1 MGGPQLRNPEKI
13 PRYFRLCHEGIDR
26 CGGSHRQCLMER
38 FPHLLQPRRVL
49 VQPTLIGLRTD
60 DAESELPRDRVEPHE
75 RLIVAINPAKLA
87 RGIDFPPDQA
97 ELVQRIDRRV
107 AVCFRYC

>member
-1 MGGPQLRNPEKI
+1 MWRVAPAMPYGALPALATVEARARATNPDW
-13 PRYFRLCHEGIDR
+13 PPDR
-26 CGGSHRQCLMER
+26 R
-38 FPHLLQPRRVL
+38 
-49 VQPTLIGLRTD
+49 
-60 DAESELPRDRVEPHE
+60 AESELPRDRVEPHE
-75 RLIVAINPAKLA
+75 RLIVAINPAKLV